1 MSLLIEWLSDNRTT
15 LRLDRTS
22 TISAAKRLR
31 SKVLPRFGAMP
42 RML

>member
-1 MSLLIEWLSDNRTT
+1 MIEWLSDNRTT

-22 TISAAKRLR
+22 TISAAERLR
-31 SKVLPRFGAMP
+31 SKVPRFGAMP